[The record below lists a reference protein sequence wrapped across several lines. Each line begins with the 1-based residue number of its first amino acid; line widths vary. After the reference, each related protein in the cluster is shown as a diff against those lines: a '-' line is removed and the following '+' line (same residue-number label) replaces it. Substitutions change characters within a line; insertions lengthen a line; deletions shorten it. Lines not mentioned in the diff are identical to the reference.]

1 MISNDCSIRK
11 VITDLPLIETPS
23 ETDSYLPLS
32 TRNISGNYV
41 TYKLLISKIPLLGSF
56 IRFVSQL
63 NNITSFPSDTYI
75 PLISRTN
82 TNSSYTNYKIPISSL
97 PIPNS
102 VTEIALESN
111 LRTKV
116 QLGLS
121 EISMVSDSTTLDV
134 SKNLDCFVDCTNNLT
149 ITLPSSAIDGR
160 RYFFKRIDNLASKTL
175 TIVTQ
180 GSEKIDGNDSIT
192 LDPYDSVSIVSIQSN
207 YYIS

>member
-1 MISNDCSIRK
+1 MISNDCSTRK
-11 VITDLPLIETPS
+11 TITDLPSIETPS
-23 ETDSYLPLS
+23 ESDSYLPVS
-32 TRNISGNYV
+32 TKNISGNYV
-41 TYKLLISKIPLLGSF
+41 TYKLLISKIPLLGAF

-63 NNITSFPSDTYI
+63 NNISSYPTDTYI

-82 TNSSYTNYKIPISSL
+82 ANSGYTNYKIPISSL
-97 PIPNS
+97 PVPNS
-102 VTEIALESN
+102 VTELALESN

-121 EISMVSDSTTLDV
+121 EIRMISNSTTLDV
-134 SKNLDCFVDCTNNLT
+134 SKNLDCFVNCTNNT
-149 ITLPSSAIDGR
+149 IITLPSAAIDGR
-160 RYFFKRIDNLASKTL
+160 RYFFKRIDNLTSKTL
-175 TIVTQ
+175 TLVTQ